1 VAVTITNHDALDHD
15 FTIEELDVQILMG
28 ANETV
33 EAAFEAGPRHVPT
46 LALCVRALRRGEPQG
61 EAPGIEVPPHI
72 EITGMPNPE

>member
-1 VAVTITNHDALDHD
+1 
-15 FTIEELDVQILMG
+15 MG